1 MASKKFSDQFPR
13 DEVNVGGS
21 RTWKINV
28 VFLASNLSCFKGGLI
43 SESCFTLAPHY
54 PKDYYIDGQNTQ
66 LIFLKKILLG
76 EGKRPPNYTPG
87 VYFLDHDLL

>member
-13 DEVNVGGS
+13 LEVKVGGS

-43 SESCFTLAPHY
+43 SESFLTLAPYY

-66 LIFLKKILLG
+66 LIFLEKNQLG
-76 EGKRPPNYTPG
+76 EGKKPPKLHPG
-87 VYFLDHDLL
+87 GGFFGP

>member
-43 SESCFTLAPHY
+43 SESFLTLAPYY

-66 LIFLKKILLG
+66 LIFFEKISTGGG
-76 EGKRPPNYTPG
+76 EKAPKLHPG
-87 VYFLDHDLL
+87 VDFLDHDLL